1 MKKAIAILLICIA
14 GVAGALLWLRLSGPD
29 PARSNDLEQR
39 REAGTKKSGF
49 APSEA
54 QWATLTV
61 EPVANVTFIPTHVTE
76 AKIAVDEDRATPIFS
91 PYAGRV
97 VKLLAKP
104 GDVIRAG
111 QPLFV
116 VEATDMVQAQN
127 DFMASLATTNKAR
140 SQVSLTQTVEKRLH
154 DLYDAKA
161 MSLREWQQAQ
171 ADLTAAQNDLRS
183 AETGLEAMRNR
194 LRILGKTDA
203 EIATFQQT
211 GKITSDTTIS
221 APIGG
226 TIVQRKVGP
235 GQYVATGSSDPVF
248 VVGDLS
254 TVWLVAY
261 VRETEASHVQVDQA
275 LEFTTLADPSEIYR
289 GNVNY
294 VASTIDTTF
303 RRLLVRATIGN
314 RHGRLKPEMFAN
326 VTIYIGEGD
335 ASPAIP
341 RDAVIY
347 EGDAARV
354 WVARGDKSIEL
365 RNVTLGLTKGR
376 MIQVLKGLNVG
387 EAVITKGALFIDR
400 AASAS

>member
-1 MKKAIAILLICIA
+1 MKRAVVIVLIVLA
-14 GVAGALLWLRLSGPD
+14 GAAALLWLRLSGPNQ
-29 PARSNDLEQR
+29 ARSNDLEQR
-39 REAGTKKSGF
+39 REAGTRKSGF
-49 APSEA
+49 TPSDA

-61 EPVANVTFIPTHVTE
+61 EPVASVTFIPTHVTE

-127 DFMASLATTNKAR
+127 DVMAALATTNKAR
-140 SQVSLTQTVEKRLH
+140 SQVTLTQTVEKRLH

-183 AETGLEAMRNR
+183 AETALEATRNR

-203 EIATFQQT
+203 EIAAFQQT

-235 GQYVATGSSDPVF
+235 GQYVATSSSDPVF

-261 VRETEASHVQVDQA
+261 VRETEASRVQVDQA
-275 LEFTTLADPSEIYR
+275 LEFTTLADPNQIYR
-289 GNVNY
+289 GNINY
-294 VASTIDTTF
+294 VASTMDTTF
-303 RRLLVRATIGN
+303 RRLFVRATIGN
-314 RHGRLKPEMFAN
+314 RDGRLKPEMFAN

-354 WVARGDKSIEL
+354 WVARGDKSIAL
-365 RNVTLGLTKGR
+365 RNVELGLTKGR